1 MTPAGGVPPDGWPVP
16 SQPPPG
22 VSVLADVLS
31 QPETAGF
38 VHVAHGDDPVRRYL
52 TRDPEPRQPAAIVC
66 LPTDDGGANSD
77 SDTLQAIY
85 GVPASRRAA
94 AIDAFVASDGVAD
107 DHGDDADEIEP
118 VVATR
123 DPETPPGT
131 HAVRILADHLGD
143 AAGTGTLRVPSHIP
157 HDAAVRLKRAGYDIS
172 STAAVTEARASKRPV
187 ERGCLRAVQ
196 QAGAHGIARA
206 TDRLAAATTSDGR
219 LHVDGEPL
227 SATQLERDIA
237 AAVAETGI
245 TPETVAVRAPATAP
259 SDPLPAGEGVVI
271 TVRPRG
277 PQGYYGHL
285 TRTVAVDSD
294 GGWDRRAHIAAKAGL
309 DTARSHCQPGTSV
322 ATVATEVR
330 AELTAY
336 GFPPQTGGGDDEGD
350 DTSPDPGST
359 TTVHGIGLAS
369 VEAPSPSENLSVD
382 PGATLALDVRVADP
396 NHGRLRLG
404 SLVAVTDDGGERL
417 VDHSLSLMPATP
429 E

>member
-1 MTPAGGVPPDGWPVP
+1 MTPAGGTPPDGWPAP

-22 VSVLADVLS
+22 VGVLAAVLS

-52 TRDPEPRQPAAIVC
+52 TRDPEPRQPTAVVC
-66 LPTDDGGANSD
+66 LPDDGSQNNPE
-77 SDTLQAIY
+77 LQAIY
-85 GVPASRRAA
+85 SVPDAHRDTATA
-94 AIDAFVASDGVAD
+94 AFVASDD
-107 DHGDDADEIEP
+107 DFGESDIGSKKIDRT
-118 VVATR
+118 VATR

-131 HAVRILADHLGD
+131 HVVRFLADRLGD
-143 AAGTGTLRVPSHIP
+143 AAETGTLRVPSHIP
-157 HDAAVRLKRAGYDIS
+157 HDAAVRLQGAGYDIS
-172 STAAVTEARASKRPV
+172 STAAVTEARANKTPA
-187 ERGCLRAVQ
+187 ERDCLRFVQRAAV
-196 QAGAHGIARA
+196 HGVASA
-206 TDRLAAATTSDGR
+206 TDRLAAATADDGR
-219 LHVDGEPL
+219 LHAEGEPL

-237 AAVAETGI
+237 AAVAETGV
-245 TPETVAVRAPATAP
+245 TPETVAVRVPATGH

-271 TVRPRG
+271 AVRPRG

-285 TRTVAVDSD
+285 TRTVAVNSD

-309 DTARSHCQPGTSV
+309 DAARSHCQPGTSV
-322 ATVATEVR
+322 ATVAAEVR

-336 GFPPQTGGGDDEGD
+336 GFPPRTGGGDDEGD

-369 VEAPSPSENLSVD
+369 VEAPTPGENRLLE
-382 PGATLALDVRVADP
+382 PGATLAIDVRVADP